1 MMVIIIMNDDDNYY
15 VLTIIGIMIVIMMI
29 MNNGN
34 DDIDND
40 GFDNFWKGACRADTP
55 PNCCSLPLVY
65 GIGLTTL
72 VLFQDRY

>member
-1 MMVIIIMNDDDNYY
+1 
-15 VLTIIGIMIVIMMI
+15 